1 MMSEDSKERFR
12 ILLSEHFDNNL
23 SSLNECLTK
32 QIDSINKKKDS
43 NNKSYYEN
51 KDNDEFKE
59 EKKNYDKKYYDEN
72 KEQLLITRKSK
83 YNTDSEYREKVK
95 ETQKATYLQSKQL
108 IKT

>member
-1 MMSEDSKERFR
+1 MMNEDSKERFR

-43 NNKSYYEN
+43 NKKSYDKN

-59 EKKNYDKKYYDEN
+59 QKKNYDKKYYDEN
-72 KEQLLITRKSK
+72 KQQLLTTRKTK
-83 YNTDSEYREKVK
+83 YNTDSEYREKLK
-95 ETQKATYLQSKQL
+95 KHRRQNIYNQNNL
-108 IKT
+108 